1 MSGSPAIQPG
11 KNVIATES
19 PTSTLS
25 HPGPVASMT
34 PAASEQGTIGS
45 FWRGL

>member
-1 MSGSPAIQPG
+1 MSGAPAIQPG
-11 KNVIATES
+11 KKWIATES

-25 HPGPVASMT
+25 QPAPVASIT
-34 PAASEQGTIGS
+34 PAPSEHGTIGS